1 MTEPLI
7 WPRLDR
13 SKAETRLEVLGDD
26 TGPEKDLST
35 DSYAFSGI
43 GQRAGKTE
51 IQVLRNTVV
60 ETAAGFGFKVRH
72 GFQQGTDP
80 GDRARAEFDAA
91 VFRQLP
97 GLMPMNWSEAGSR
110 EVWSWCAIAL
120 LPDVT
125 HWRWKWVGKSGR
137 WNRERWIGS
146 DLTRHTWGRQWWRA
160 VQLQG
165 APSAVDQLLESDFNQ
180 LTERANTIGTN
191 PLLVSTFV
199 ELYLKAVANG
209 TVDRRDLIRD
219 STQRLLRE
227 MAFVD
232 DSIMGGAEMTA
243 WIAQLLEQ
251 STKALGSADE
261 FGNPMV

>member
-1 MTEPLI
+1 
-7 WPRLDR
+7 
-13 SKAETRLEVLGDD
+13 
-26 TGPEKDLST
+26 
-35 DSYAFSGI
+35 
-43 GQRAGKTE
+43 
-51 IQVLRNTVV
+51 
-60 ETAAGFGFKVRH
+60 
-72 GFQQGTDP
+72 
-80 GDRARAEFDAA
+80 
-91 VFRQLP
+91 
-97 GLMPMNWSEAGSR
+97 MNWSEAGSR